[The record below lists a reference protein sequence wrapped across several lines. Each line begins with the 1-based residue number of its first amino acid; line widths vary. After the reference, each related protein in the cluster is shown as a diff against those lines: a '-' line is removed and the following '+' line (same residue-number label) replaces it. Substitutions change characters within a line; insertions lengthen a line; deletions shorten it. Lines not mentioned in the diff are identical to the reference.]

1 MLEKNSTDTERV
13 RKNVFNHALGI
24 ARNVNLTL
32 KMPMGVARNRTYQFL
47 ANENEGK
54 IHARK

>member
-47 ANENEGK
+47 ANENQVEK
-54 IHARK
+54 HVEE